1 MNGACANCGSAAWRE
16 PPHLV
21 NLLRPPSKSRTL
33 LELGRVS
40 NLPTIWSN
48 CLAGWW
54 LAGGGPC
61 WQWLR
66 LSLAAT
72 LLYLGGMFLNDAFDA
87 NFDRQN
93 RRSRPIPSGA
103 ISERE
108 TWQWGSS
115 LLALGA
121 AGLISAGTTTA
132 VFTLLLTGCIL
143 LYNLIHK
150 WAGASPVLLGACR
163 LFLYLVSASLA
174 RDGVTGIVLWC
185 GLALASY
192 VMGLSWLARKESGR
206 GPAPYWPGVFLA
218 APLALAGLCDDGLT
232 RPTGN
237 VLSLVL
243 VVWMLWALRH
253 AFWRAEPKVGYAV
266 ARLLAG
272 ITLVDLLA
280 VADLTRPQA
289 GLFLLW
295 FVLALLL
302 QRYIP
307 AT

>member
-1 MNGACANCGSAAWRE
+1 MNGPCANCGGAAWPERRT
-16 PPHLV
+16 LV
-21 NLLRPPSKSRTL
+21 SLFRPPSKFRTL
-33 LELGRVS
+33 LILGRVS
-40 NLPTIWSN
+40 NAPTVWSN

-54 LAGGGPC
+54 LGGGGPAWRC
-61 WQWLR
+61 LC
-66 LSLAAT
+66 LSLAMT
-72 LLYLGGMFLNDAFDA
+72 LVYLGGMFLNDAFDA
-87 NFDRQN
+87 SFDRQN
-93 RRSRPIPSGA
+93 RRLRPIPSGA
-103 ISERE
+103 ISEQE
-108 TWQWGSS
+108 TWQWGFS

-121 AGLISAGTTTA
+121 AGMIWAGTTTA
-132 VFTLLLTGCIL
+132 VLTLLLTGCIL

-150 WAGASPVLLGACR
+150 LAAVSAVLMGACR
-163 LFLYLVSASLA
+163 LLVYLVAASEA
-174 RDGVTGIVLWC
+174 RQGVTGNALWC

-192 VMGLSWLARKESGR
+192 VMGLSWLARKEGGR
-206 GPAPYWPGVFLA
+206 GPPPYWPAIFLA
-218 APLALAGLCDDGLT
+218 APLLLAGLSDDGLT

-237 VLSLVL
+237 ILSLVL
-243 VVWMLWALRH
+243 VVWLLWALRH

-280 VADLTRPQA
+280 VADLTQPWI

>member
-1 MNGACANCGSAAWRE
+1 
-16 PPHLV
+16 
-21 NLLRPPSKSRTL
+21 
-33 LELGRVS
+33 LGRVS
-40 NLPTIWSN
+40 NAPTVWSN

-54 LAGGGPC
+54 LGGGGLG
-61 WQWLR
+61 WQWVWLT
-66 LSLAAT
+66 AAMT

-93 RRSRPIPSGA
+93 RRLRPIPSGA
-103 ISERE
+103 ISEKE
-108 TWQWGSS
+108 TWQWGFS

-121 AGLISAGTTTA
+121 AGLIVAGTTTA
-132 VFTLLLTGCIL
+132 VLTLLLTGCVL

-150 WAGASPVLLGACR
+150 LAGASAVFMGACR
-163 LFLYLVSASLA
+163 LLVYLVSASVA
-174 RDGVTGIVLWC
+174 QQGVTGRALWC

-192 VMGLSWLARKESGR
+192 VLGLSWLAREEGGR
-206 GPAPYWPGVFLA
+206 GPAPYWPAIFLA
-218 APLALAGLCDDGLT
+218 APLALAGLMDDGPA
-232 RPTGN
+232 RQTGN

-280 VADLTRPQA
+280 VADLTRPES

>member
-1 MNGACANCGSAAWRE
+1 M
-16 PPHLV
+16 
-21 NLLRPPSKSRTL
+21 NLLPPPLKFRTL
-33 LELGRVS
+33 LILGRVS
-40 NLPTIWSN
+40 NAPTVWSN

-54 LAGGGPC
+54 LGGGGPAWRC
-61 WQWLR
+61 AWLT
-66 LSLAAT
+66 LAMT

-87 NFDRQN
+87 NYDRQN
-93 RRSRPIPSGA
+93 RRLRPIPSGA
-103 ISERE
+103 ISEKE
-108 TWQWGSS
+108 TWHWGFS

-121 AGLISAGTTTA
+121 GGLICAGTTTA
-132 VFTLLLTGCIL
+132 VFTVLLTGCIL

-150 WAGASPVLLGACR
+150 LAEVSAILMGACR
-163 LFLYLVSASLA
+163 LLVYLVAASVA
-174 RDGVTGIVLWC
+174 GHGVTGNVLWC
-185 GLALASY
+185 GLALGSY
-192 VMGLSWLARKESGR
+192 VLGVSLLARRENGR
-206 GPAPYWPGVFLA
+206 GPAPYWPAIFLA
-218 APLALAGLCDDGLT
+218 APLLLAGLTDDGFA
-232 RPTGN
+232 RQTGN

-253 AFWRAEPKVGYAV
+253 AFWRAEPMVGYAV

-280 VADLTRPQA
+280 VGDLTRLEA

>member
-1 MNGACANCGSAAWRE
+1 MK
-16 PPHLV
+16 
-21 NLLRPPSKSRTL
+21 LLRPPSKFQTL
-33 LELGRVS
+33 LILGRVS
-40 NLPTIWSN
+40 NAPTVWSN

-54 LAGGGPC
+54 LGGGGPAWRC
-61 WQWLR
+61 AA
-66 LSLAAT
+66 LSAAMT

-87 NFDRQN
+87 DFDREN
-93 RRSRPIPSGA
+93 RRARPIPSGA
-103 ISERE
+103 IREKE
-108 TWQWGSS
+108 TWQWGFS

-121 AGLISAGTTTA
+121 AGLIWAGTATA

-150 WAGASPVLLGACR
+150 LAGASAVLMGACR
-163 LFLYLVSASLA
+163 LLVYLVSASVA
-174 RDGVTGIVLWC
+174 RLGVTGNVLWC

-192 VMGLSWLARKESGR
+192 ILGVSWLARQEGGR
-206 GPAPYWPGVFLA
+206 GPAPHWPAIFLA
-218 APLALAGLCDDGLT
+218 APLALAALSDDGLT
-232 RPTGN
+232 RPAGN

-243 VVWMLWALRH
+243 AVWLLWALRH

-272 ITLVDLLA
+272 IALVDLLA
-280 VADLTRPQA
+280 VADLAQPQA

>member
-1 MNGACANCGSAAWRE
+1 
-16 PPHLV
+16 L
-21 NLLRPPSKSRTL
+21 KFRTL
-33 LELGRVS
+33 LILGRVS
-40 NLPTIWSN
+40 NVPTVWSN

-54 LAGGGPC
+54 LGGRGPA
-61 WQWLR
+61 WQWAWLT
-66 LSLAAT
+66 LAVT

-87 NFDRQN
+87 GYDRQN
-93 RRSRPIPSGA
+93 RRLRPIPSGA
-103 ISERE
+103 ISEKE
-108 TWQWGSS
+108 TWQWGFS

-121 AGLISAGTTTA
+121 AGLIWMGKSAA
-132 VFTLLLTGCIL
+132 VFTLLLTGFIL
-143 LYNLIHK
+143 LYNLTHK
-150 WAGASPVLLGACR
+150 LAEVSVVLMAACR
-163 LFLYLVSASLA
+163 VLVYLVSASVA
-174 RDGVTGIVLWC
+174 RQGVTGGVLWC
-185 GLALASY
+185 GLALGSY
-192 VMGLSWLARKESGR
+192 VVGVSLLARRENLR
-206 GPAPYWPGVFLA
+206 GPAPYWPAIFLA
-218 APLALAGLCDDGLT
+218 APLLLAGLNDDGPA

-243 VVWMLWALRH
+243 AVWMLWALRH

-280 VADLTRPQA
+280 VGDLTRPEA

-295 FVLALLL
+295 FVLALLM

>member
-1 MNGACANCGSAAWRE
+1 MNGACANCGRAAWRE
-16 PPHLV
+16 RPQIV
-21 NLLRPPSKSRTL
+21 NFRRPPSKFRTL
-33 LELGRVS
+33 LVLGRVS
-40 NLPTIWSN
+40 NLPTVWSN

-54 LAGGGPC
+54 LGGGGSSL
-61 WQWLR
+61 QWTWLCF
-66 LSLAAT
+66 AVT
-72 LLYLGGMFLNDAFDA
+72 LLYLGGMYLNDAFDA

-103 ISERE
+103 ISETE
-108 TWQWGSS
+108 TWQWGFS

-121 AGLISAGTTTA
+121 AGLIWMGTTTA
-132 VFTLLLTGCIL
+132 VLTLLLTSCIL
-143 LYNLIHK
+143 FYNLIHK

-163 LFLYLVSASLA
+163 LLVYLVSASVA
-174 RDGVTGIVLWC
+174 RQGVTGNVLWC
-185 GLALASY
+185 GLALGSY
-192 VMGLSWLARKESGR
+192 VMGLSWLAREENGR
-206 GPAPYWPGVFLA
+206 GPAPYWPALFLA
-218 APLALAGLCDDGLT
+218 APLLLAGLSDDGVT
-232 RPTGN
+232 RQTGN
-237 VLSLVL
+237 LLSLVL
-243 VVWMLWALRH
+243 AVWMLWAVRH

-280 VADLTRPQA
+280 VADLTQPWI
-289 GLFLLW
+289 GLFLIW

>member
-1 MNGACANCGSAAWRE
+1 
-16 PPHLV
+16 
-21 NLLRPPSKSRTL
+21 
-33 LELGRVS
+33 VS
-40 NLPTIWSN
+40 NAPTVWSN

-54 LAGGGPC
+54 LGGGGPA
-61 WQWLR
+61 WQCVWLTV
-66 LSLAAT
+66 AVT

-87 NFDRQN
+87 GYDRQN
-93 RRSRPIPSGA
+93 RRLRPIPSGA
-103 ISERE
+103 ISEKK
-108 TWQWGSS
+108 TWQWGFW

-121 AGLISAGTTTA
+121 VGLICAGKSTA
-132 VFTLLLTGCIL
+132 VFTVLLAGCIL
-143 LYNLIHK
+143 LYNLVHK
-150 WAGASPVLLGACR
+150 LAEVSAVLMGSCR
-163 LFLYLVSASLA
+163 ALVYLVSASVA
-174 RDGVTGIVLWC
+174 AQGVTGDVLWC
-185 GLALASY
+185 GLALGSY
-192 VMGLSWLARKESGR
+192 VVGVSLLARRENTR
-206 GPAPYWPGVFLA
+206 GPAPYWPAIFLA
-218 APLALAGLCDDGLT
+218 APLLLAGLRDDGPA
-232 RPTGN
+232 RPTGA

-280 VADLTRPQA
+280 VADLTRPEA
-289 GLFLLW
+289 GLFLVW

>member
-1 MNGACANCGSAAWRE
+1 MNGACASCGGAAWRE
-16 PPHLV
+16 RMQIV
-21 NLLRPPSKSRTL
+21 NLFRRPSKFRTL
-33 LELGRVS
+33 LALGRVS
-40 NLPTIWSN
+40 NAPTVWSN

-54 LAGGGPC
+54 LGGGPP
-61 WQWLR
+61 WQWIWI
-66 LSLAAT
+66 SAAVT

-87 NFDRQN
+87 GFDRQN

-103 ISERE
+103 ISEKE
-108 TWQWGSS
+108 TWQWGFS

-121 AGLISAGTTTA
+121 AGLIWAGTATA
-132 VFTLLLTGCIL
+132 VLTLLLTGCIL
-143 LYNLIHK
+143 LYNITHK
-150 WAGASPVLLGACR
+150 LAGGAPVLMGACR
-163 LFLYLVSASLA
+163 LLVYLVSASVA
-174 RDGVTGIVLWC
+174 RQEVAGNVVWA

-206 GPAPYWPGVFLA
+206 EPAPYWPGLLLA
-218 APLALAGLCDDGLT
+218 APLVLAGLSDDGLT
-232 RPTGN
+232 RQTGN
-237 VLSLVL
+237 ILSLVL
-243 VVWMLWALRH
+243 VVWVLWALRH

-280 VADLTRPQA
+280 VADLTRPLA
-289 GLFLLW
+289 GLFLIW
-295 FVLALLL
+295 FVLALLW